1 MSGMRPPLVLLVAL
15 AGLTATLAAQND
27 STGAPGGLA
36 LTLSVDQYRIP
47 RDKLTGVTLRG
58 IGIRREGIT
67 TAFGVGVVGSGLLG
81 NEAALD
87 GELGFGASG
96 AGKRVAFLFTGGVAG
111 LFPLEGRGG
120 GILGVSVGGSGILGV
135 TERVGLR
142 LELTRRIWFKTA
154 TPNAWVLS
162 VGIGLVP
169 RGDWR
174 DR

>member
-1 MSGMRPPLVLLVAL
+1 MPGLRRTLVPVVMLVC
-15 AGLTATLAAQND
+15 LTTTLAAQND

-36 LTLSVDQYRIP
+36 LTLSADQYRIP
-47 RDKLTGVTLRG
+47 HDQLLGVTLRG
-58 IGIRREGIT
+58 IGVRREGIT
-67 TAFGVGVVGSGLLG
+67 TAFGIGVVGRGLLG
-81 NEAALD
+81 EEKALD

-120 GILGVSVGGSGILGV
+120 GVLGVSVGGSGILGI

-162 VGIGLVP
+162 AGIGIVP

-174 DR
+174 HR